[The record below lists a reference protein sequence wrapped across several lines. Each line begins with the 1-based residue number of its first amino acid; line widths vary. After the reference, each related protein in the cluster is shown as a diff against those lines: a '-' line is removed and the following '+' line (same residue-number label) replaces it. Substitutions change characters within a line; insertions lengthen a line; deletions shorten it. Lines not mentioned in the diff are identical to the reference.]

1 MDMYKRLKRLEKF
14 EDQLKQKNKVNKPK
28 LNQGGSGVLNNYG
41 GYEVQVQHDPNMDLD
56 ELAKHLSI
64 KVSYNQVF

>member
-28 LNQGGSGVLNNYG
+28 LNQGGAGSIDYNY
-41 GYEVQVQHDPNMDLD
+41 V
-56 ELAKHLSI
+56 A
-64 KVSYNQVF
+64 